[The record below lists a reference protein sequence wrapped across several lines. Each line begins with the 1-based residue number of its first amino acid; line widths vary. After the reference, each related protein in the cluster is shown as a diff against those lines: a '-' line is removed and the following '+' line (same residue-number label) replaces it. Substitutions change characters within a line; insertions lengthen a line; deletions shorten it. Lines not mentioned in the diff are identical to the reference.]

1 MQTKFIFVTGGVMS
15 GLGKGVTTSSIA
27 KLLQL
32 ADQKVSC
39 IKIDP
44 YLNLKCFTEGVTEE
58 NMAQFFMEDGKL
70 DLLIDECDGLEIKVL
85 CRHMARALKIP
96 VVMEASD
103 RGMVDVERF
112 DLEPERPLLHGMI
125 GDLNPEKLKTLKS
138 NEDKIP
144 YMLAI
149 VGLETISTR
158 AKASMIEI
166 GEETGQLAEV
176 HRGTKKLILKCF
188 LN

>member
-1 MQTKFIFVTGGVMS
+1 
-15 GLGKGVTTSSIA
+15 
-27 KLLQL
+27 
-32 ADQKVSC
+32 
-39 IKIDP
+39 
-44 YLNLKCFTEGVTEE
+44 
-58 NMAQFFMEDGKL
+58 
-70 DLLIDECDGLEIKVL
+70 
-85 CRHMARALKIP
+85 MARALKIP

-103 RGMVDVERF
+103 RGMVDIERF

-166 GEETGQLAEV
+166 GETITTWPQLASAVTLGGGITADVVRRIFIDQFTDSGRYYVDVQEII
-176 HRGTKKLILKCF
+176 GNKIEQEE
-188 LN
+188 